1 MDWWKLEEP
10 GLGRAN
16 DQKISRSD
24 RLRDRP
30 TYYLCCRRHAHWPC
44 LIMFKKECHAPN
56 DWCEMNRVMRAIV
69 LILHSKQNAELEWPW
84 WLLDSTANVSHTGI
98 EIFWVAQRRDRN
110 PHSTPHLRK
119 EFVDMPLGV
128 SEADGRPG
136 AGVHFEGFTYQ
147 GEWPLAFSLVFPG
160 TFDPGYMTSKRFD
173 FFCDQWLSYINS
185 ILQVV
190 WAVLQS
196 FIDPR

>member
-1 MDWWKLEEP
+1 MPIDHVWSCLKRVPRPQWLVWNEP
-10 GLGRAN
+10 CHEGY
-16 DQKISRSD
+16 SSYS
-24 RLRDRP
+24 
-30 TYYLCCRRHAHWPC
+30 TFETERRIGMT
-44 LIMFKKECHAPN
+44 LM
-56 DWCEMNRVMRAIV
+56 IV
-69 LILHSKQNAELEWPW
+69 GFNGKRFTHRNWDIL
-84 WLLDSTANVSHTGI
+84 
-98 EIFWVAQRRDRN
+98 FYAQRRDCN
-110 PHSTPHLRK
+110 PHSTLHLRK

-160 TFDPGYMTSKRFD
+160 TFDPGYMTSKRFE